1 MILVP
6 TITIRQ
12 QWVARI
18 NEAFL
23 KTGYKS
29 EDYISQDL
37 KHLCLINVATYQS
50 IHSAM
55 KKVNAQEDEEN
66 MDYHDF
72 SLIDA
77 MKKAGIKTLCLD
89 ECHHLRTE
97 WWKALEDLKKQLD
110 SLFTISLTA
119 TPPYD
124 SSIAMWMRYLDMCGE
139 IDIEIT
145 VPELVK
151 EGSLC
156 PHQDYVYFNYPTSK
170 EENR

>member
-1 MILVP
+1 MVVIVNCQDILEFKGSWRNYQQKVLDQLDIMSHDRKVHIVSAPGSGKTTLGIEIIRRLNQPVLILVP

-66 MDYHDF
+66 RDYHDF

-77 MKKAGIKTLCLD
+77 MKKAGIKTLCL
-89 ECHHLRTE
+89 EMNV
-97 WWKALEDLKKQLD
+97 
-110 SLFTISLTA
+110 I
-119 TPPYD
+119 
-124 SSIAMWMRYLDMCGE
+124 I
-139 IDIEIT
+139 
-145 VPELVK
+145 
-151 EGSLC
+151 
-156 PHQDYVYFNYPTSK
+156 
-170 EENR
+170 